1 MFANII
7 NEQTKEVQIVAGQKM
22 ISITG
27 ATEMEVE
34 QAYNGKWYVKG
45 YAPEKPEEEIKRERR
60 EELLAQLDQLDLKC
74 IRALRA
80 IQAGTGTQEDT
91 DKLAELERQAEEV
104 RAELKELGVLQ

>member
-45 YAPEKPEEEIKRERR
+45 YAPEEPKEEAVKKQIVALEEQITDRNLRSAILGDEFALNKITEIENQIT
-60 EELLAQLDQLDLKC
+60 ELRKQ
-74 IRALRA
+74 
-80 IQAGTGTQEDT
+80 
-91 DKLAELERQAEEV
+91 
-104 RAELKELGVLQ
+104 LGVQK

>member
-1 MFANII
+1 MFAKII

-45 YAPEKPEEEIKRERR
+45 YAPEEPKEEVVKKQIVALEEQITNRNLRSAILGDEFALNKITEIEN
-60 EELLAQLDQLDLKC
+60 Q
-74 IRALRA
+74 I
-80 IQAGTGTQEDT
+80 
-91 DKLAELERQAEEV
+91 AELRKQ
-104 RAELKELGVLQ
+104 LGV